1 LSLKKRLSPIRVL
14 DEPTRTQIDR
24 ELVENC
30 PGGGE
35 MKVLYDE
42 YEEDLTED
50 ADGWSAGPSD
60 FVIGR

>member
-1 LSLKKRLSPIRVL
+1 
-14 DEPTRTQIDR
+14 
-24 ELVENC
+24 
-30 PGGGE
+30 
-35 MKVLYDE
+35 MKVPYDE